1 MSVAVGQGA
10 ARTTRIA
17 EHTATRTRPGRRF
30 LPTAELELGPALRD
44 LASRLPG
51 ATGGVL
57 VVAEMPG
64 PTGLPDLVA
73 VPVTSRLDA
82 RLAVDVP
89 PLLSSAD
96 VRLAAACSPLRKSLT
111 PTLARQLETDVE
123 SVRRRV
129 RRLERTGALVA
140 DGAGWRRHVA
150 LVPVGRL
157 YALEAK
163 VDDWNAGLAQALRY
177 GAWADASAVVMGQL
191 PRDPSKPVAQ
201 ATALGLGLAHGARWL
216 VRPKVRR
223 LSLAKRLFA
232 SEHLVAALRSSAL

>member
-1 MSVAVGQGA
+1 
-10 ARTTRIA
+10 
-17 EHTATRTRPGRRF
+17 
-30 LPTAELELGPALRD
+30 
-44 LASRLPG
+44 
-51 ATGGVL
+51 
-57 VVAEMPG
+57 MPG

-89 PLLSSAD
+89 PLLSWAD
-96 VRLAAACSPLRKSLT
+96 VWLAAACSPLRKSLT

-140 DGAGWRRHVA
+140 DGAGWRAMRPGA
-150 LVPVGRL
+150 GRSS